1 MGAMA
6 ASPRAED
13 LIDRVQAALDSF
25 VAAQRDRLADAGP
38 EAAALI
44 DTARHSVSGGKRLRA
59 AYCYWG
65 WRAAG
70 GSASDE
76 RPVVAGAALEWLQAS
91 ALVHDDVI
99 DESDTRRGRPAAHRA
114 FATQHEER
122 VFRGDP
128 HRFGVGAA
136 VLLGDL
142 MLSWADE
149 MFRAAA
155 TGGSTTAAATGGST
169 TAEATGGSTTAAAGA
184 TAAGHFDACKTEVV
198 AGQFLDVVAE
208 GAADPS
214 VESAMRVVR
223 FKAAKYTVERPL
235 LIGAALAGADRAL
248 SDALSGFG
256 VPVGEAFQLRD
267 DVLGA
272 FGDAS
277 VTGKPAGDD
286 LRSGKR
292 TVLVARA
299 YERANAAQR
308 MLLDEMIGD
317 PTLTADNVAQA
328 REVIRSTGALAAV
341 EAQID
346 ELHDTALRVLEAAP
360 LADEDARKP
369 LIALA
374 ERSIRRD
381 R

>member
-6 ASPRAED
+6 APARDDD
-13 LIDRVQAALDSF
+13 LVERVQAQLDAF
-25 VAAQRDRLADAGP
+25 VDAQRARLAAAGP
-38 EAAALI
+38 EATALI
-44 DTARHSVSGGKRLRA
+44 GAAHRSVAGGKRLRA

-70 GSASDE
+70 GSPEDD
-76 RPVVAGAALEWLQAS
+76 RPVIAGSALEWLQAS

-114 FATQHEER
+114 FAARHR
-122 VFRGDP
+122 DRGFRGDAR
-128 HRFGVGAA
+128 HFGVGAA

-149 MFRAAA
+149 SFGACRAGTSGAAA
-155 TGGSTTAAATGGST
+155 AA
-169 TAEATGGSTTAAAGA
+169 
-184 TAAGHFDACKTEVV
+184 HFDACKSEVV

-208 GAADPS
+208 AAADPT

-223 FKAAKYTVERPL
+223 YKAAKYTVERPL
-235 LIGAALAGADRAL
+235 LIGATLAGAGRELVA
-248 SDALSGFG
+248 ALSGFG
-256 VPVGEAFQLRD
+256 LPVGEAFQLRD

-272 FGDAS
+272 LGDAS

-286 LRSGKR
+286 LRAGKR

-299 YERANAAQR
+299 YERA
-308 MLLDEMIGD
+308 D
-317 PTLTADNVAQA
+317 PTQ
-328 REVIRSTGALAAV
+328 REVLDTLVGDGELAADGVDRVREIIRSTGALAAV
-341 EAQID
+341 EAHIAD
-346 ELHDTALRVLEAAP
+346 LYDAALHALDAAP
-360 LADEDARKP
+360 LVDEAARKP
-369 LIALA
+369 LAELA
-374 ERSIRRD
+374 ERSVRRE

>member
-13 LIDRVQAALDSF
+13 LTDRVQAALDAF
-25 VAAQRDRLADAGP
+25 VAAQRSRLADAGP

-44 DTARHSVSGGKRLRA
+44 DAAGRSVTGGKRLRA

-70 GSASDE
+70 GSPSSD

-99 DESDTRRGRPAAHRA
+99 DGSATRRGRPAAHRA
-114 FATQHEER
+114 FATQHAER
-122 VFRGDP
+122 AFRGDSL
-128 HRFGVGAA
+128 RFGVGAA

-149 MFRAAA
+149 TFRAAA
-155 TGGSTTAAATGGST
+155 TDPT
-169 TAEATGGSTTAAAGA
+169 A
-184 TAAGHFDACKTEVV
+184 TAARHFDACKTEVI

-208 GAADPS
+208 AAADPS

-235 LIGAALAGADRAL
+235 LIGATLAGADRAL
-248 SDALSGFG
+248 CDALSGFG

-299 YERANAAQR
+299 YERADPTQR
-308 MLLDEMIGD
+308 RLLDAMIGD
-317 PTLTADNVAQA
+317 PVLTTDDVD
-328 REVIRSTGALAAV
+328 RVRGVLRSTGALAAV
-341 EAQID
+341 ETQID
-346 ELHDTALRVLEAAP
+346 ELHDIALSALHAAP
-360 LADEDARKP
+360 LADEAARKA
-369 LIALA
+369 LITLA

>member
-1 MGAMA
+1 MA
-6 ASPRAED
+6 ASPGAED
-13 LIDRVQAALDSF
+13 LIDRVQAEIDSF

-44 DTARHSVSGGKRLRA
+44 DAARRSVSGGKRLRA

-70 GSASDE
+70 GSSVSD
-76 RPVVAGAALEWLQAS
+76 RPIVAGAALEWLQAS

-99 DESDTRRGRPAAHRA
+99 DESATRRGRPAAHRA
-114 FATQHEER
+114 FAAQHEER
-122 VFRGDP
+122 AFRGDSL
-128 HRFGVGAA
+128 RFGVGAA

-155 TGGSTTAAATGGST
+155 TGDSATS
-169 TAEATGGSTTAAAGA
+169 
-184 TAAGHFDACKTEVV
+184 AAGHFDACKSEVV

-208 GAADPS
+208 AAADPT

-235 LIGAALAGADRAL
+235 LIGAALAGADPAL

-256 VPVGEAFQLRD
+256 LPVGEAFQLRD
-267 DVLGA
+267 DLLGA

-299 YERANAAQR
+299 YEHADAAQR
-308 MLLDEMIGD
+308 RLLDAMIGN
-317 PTLTADNVAQA
+317 PTLTADDVDRV
-328 REVIRSTGALAAV
+328 REVLRSTGALAAV

-346 ELHDTALRVLEAAP
+346 GLYDTALRVLDPAP
-360 LADEDARKP
+360 LADDDARKA
-369 LIALA
+369 LITLA